1 MNKFQSL
8 VIKPKIMFDIV
19 HFIILTF
26 AKIFYIPLHLSSTL
40 LQLKEFHKQPS
51 AFRMT
56 GYQQQQV
63 LLHDRH

>member
-1 MNKFQSL
+1 
-8 VIKPKIMFDIV
+8 MFDIV